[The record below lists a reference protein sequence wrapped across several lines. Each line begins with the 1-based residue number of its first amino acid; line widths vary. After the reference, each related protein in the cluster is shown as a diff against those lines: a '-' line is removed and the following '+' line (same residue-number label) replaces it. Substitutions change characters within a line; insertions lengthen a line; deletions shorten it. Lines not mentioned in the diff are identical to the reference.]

1 LSANDVSKGTM
12 ILSSLHVPFAEL
24 KLFGFGRILHLTY
37 FYVNHVKTKRR
48 KKIFSPDIFS
58 SWCIVLYFSKWFQL
72 KNCTFVLYKSNKLSL
87 GYNKSIF
94 VPGIAGKSYHRNSV
108 ILR

>member
-48 KKIFSPDIFS
+48 KKIFSPDIIFLLDASFFIFPNDSNLKTAHLFFISRTS
-58 SWCIVLYFSKWFQL
+58 SAWDTINQ
-72 KNCTFVLYKSNKLSL
+72 SL
-87 GYNKSIF
+87 FPALQEKAI
-94 VPGIAGKSYHRNSV
+94 IEIR
-108 ILR
+108 